1 MNHEITV
8 ELQFFCWSI
17 LWGAIILLSYDV
29 LRILRRLINHNSIF
43 LAIEDLIFWVIT
55 SVFIFAM
62 MYRENNGIIRGFAV
76 MGMAI
81 GMFLY
86 HYLLSELL
94 VKLVTSFILLLF
106 RPFTIALRQIRRFIR
121 FVVSKGKKGIKYLLF
136 QLKKLRKSVRIT
148 LNARK
153 QEKTVKR
160 K

>member
-17 LWGAIILLSYDV
+17 IWGAIILISYDV
-29 LRILRRLINHNSIF
+29 LRIIRRLINHNSFI
-43 LAIEDLIFWVIT
+43 LAVEDLIFWVAT

-76 MGMAI
+76 MGMGI

-86 HYLLSELL
+86 HYILSELL
-94 VKLVTSFILLLF
+94 VKLITSFIHTLF
-106 RPFTIALRQIRRFIR
+106 RPFAIALRQVKRFIG

-148 LNARK
+148 LSARK
-153 QEKTVKR
+153 QKKAVKR